1 MPRVAKIKGKI
12 YHIITKGINQQD
24 IFSVTEDYEK
34 TITILSKY
42 RKKKWIWNLYLLL
55 NGKPF
60 SPIN

>member
-42 RKKKWIWNLYLLL
+42 RKKK
-55 NGKPF
+55 
-60 SPIN
+60 